1 MRLLYALTLALTSIR
16 CIERLLHD
24 SVLLEHMFDVASKP
38 LTKGFFESMFTD
50 MNQRKSAIT
59 VTERLLTLWTDLTMV
74 YQHEFPELWDVFRRF
89 RATKPSAVILAK
101 ESGTRPVEEHDFDGL
116 RLIMHNFER

>member
-1 MRLLYALTLALTSIR
+1 MRLLYALTLTLTSIR

-24 SVLLEHMFDVASKP
+24 SVLLEQMFDVASKP

-50 MNQRKSAIT
+50 MGQRKSAIT

-74 YQHEFPELWDVFRRF
+74 Y
-89 RATKPSAVILAK
+89 
-101 ESGTRPVEEHDFDGL
+101 
-116 RLIMHNFER
+116 